1 MTFAFNFNEAK
12 ILNKHCSGV
21 SICIDFAL
29 VLYLENL
36 GHYREEQVRRL
47 INRDVE
53 QIH

>member
-12 ILNKHCSGV
+12 ILNKHCSCGV
-21 SICIDFAL
+21 SICIDCPCK
-29 VLYLENL
+29 NL
-36 GHYREEQVRRL
+36 GHYREEQVGGL